1 MIISAT
7 NMPATVIP
15 ISTTDLLT
23 GGELSPAELNAV
35 LETAIAVKREPLAYE
50 DALKG
55 KSIVML
61 FEKPSLRTRVSFE
74 VGAAKLGAK
83 VVYFD
88 HSSSRIGQREPVSD
102 YGSNLSLW
110 TDCVVARV
118 FDHAVI
124 ESLANHASV
133 PVINA
138 LSDIYHPCQAL
149 ADLLSLKEVVGGGG
163 DLKGAHLAFMGDGN
177 NVCNSLMLGAAALG
191 MKFTVVCPAGYE
203 PDPQTVKQAGA
214 LIKKTGGVL
223 TITDEIDAVYA
234 ADAVYTDTWTSM
246 GQESEQAARLKTF
259 APYQVNDAVM
269 MIAGENAKFMHCLPA
284 HRGEEVTAGIIDGP
298 RSIVLRQAENRMHA
312 QNALLLHLLAS

>member
-1 MIISAT
+1 MIIAASA
-7 NMPATVIP
+7 MPVTINPVQT
-15 ISTTDLLT
+15 SDVLSV
-23 GGELSPAELNAV
+23 GELSPAELRTLLDTAV
-35 LETAIAVKREPLAYE
+35 AVKAEPLAFD

-88 HSSSRIGQREPVSD
+88 HSSSRIGQREPVAD

-118 FDHAVI
+118 FDHAVL
-124 ESLANHASV
+124 ETLAKHSTV
-133 PVINA
+133 PVVNA
-138 LSDIYHPCQAL
+138 LSDLYHPCQAL
-149 ADLLSLKEVVGGGG
+149 ADLLSIKEVLDG
-163 DLKGAHLAFMGDGN
+163 DDLRGAHLAYVGDGN

-191 MKFTVVCPAGYE
+191 MKFTAVCPAGYE
-203 PDPQTVKQAGA
+203 PDPQTVRQAGA
-214 LIKKTGGVL
+214 LLKQTGGVL
-223 TITDEIDAVYA
+223 TITDEIDAVFG

-246 GQESEQAARLKTF
+246 GQESEKDARVKTF
-259 APYQVNDAVM
+259 APYQVNAAVM
-269 MIAGENAKFMHCLPA
+269 EIAGKDAKFMHCLPA
-284 HRGEEVTAGIIDGP
+284 HRGEEVAADVIDGP
-298 RSIVLRQAENRMHA
+298 NSIILRQAENRMHA

>member
-1 MIISAT
+1 MIVPT
-7 NMPATVIP
+7 PAAPAPLTPLAASDVLTV
-15 ISTTDLLT
+15 
-23 GGELSPAELNAV
+23 GELSPAELRT
-35 LETAIAVKREPLAYE
+35 LLDTAIAVKADPIAYE
-50 DALKG
+50 DSLKG

-118 FDHAVI
+118 FDHTVLEA
-124 ESLANHASV
+124 LAKHSTV

-138 LSDIYHPCQAL
+138 LSDLYHPCQAL
-149 ADLLSLKEVVGGGG
+149 ADVLSLKEVLGG
-163 DLKGAHLAFMGDGN
+163 LAGAHLAYVGDGN
-177 NVCNSLMLGAAALG
+177 NVCNSLMLAAAALG
-191 MKFTVVCPAGYE
+191 MKFTAVCPAGFE
-203 PDPQTVKQAGA
+203 PDSQTVRQAGA
-214 LIKKTGGVL
+214 LLRQTGGSL
-223 TITDEIDAVYA
+223 AITDEIDAVFG

-246 GQESEQAARLKTF
+246 GQESERATRLAAF
-259 APYQVNDAVM
+259 SPFQVNQRVM
-269 MIAGENAKFMHCLPA
+269 DIAGENAKFMHCLPA
-284 HRGEEVTAGIIDGP
+284 HRGEEVAADVIDGP
-298 RSIVLRQAENRMHA
+298 SSLVLRQAENRMHA

>member
-1 MIISAT
+1 MIISASAMSLT
-7 NMPATVIP
+7 INP
-15 ISTTDLLT
+15 IQTSDVLSV
-23 GGELSPAELNAV
+23 GELSPAELSAV
-35 LETAIAVKREPLAYE
+35 LDTALAVKADPLAFE

-55 KSIVML
+55 KSLVML

-74 VGAAKLGAK
+74 IGAAKLGAK

-118 FDHAVI
+118 FDHHVI
-124 ESLANHASV
+124 ESLAKHSTV

-138 LSDIYHPCQAL
+138 LSDLYHPCQAL
-149 ADLLSLKEVVGGGG
+149 ADLLSLKEVLG
-163 DLKGAHLAFMGDGN
+163 DVKGAHLAYVGDGN

-191 MKFTVVCPAGYE
+191 MKFTAVCPPGYE
-203 PDPQTVKQAGA
+203 PDVQTVKQAGV
-214 LIKKTGGVL
+214 LLKQTGAVL

-246 GQESEQAARLKTF
+246 GQESQKEARFKTF
-259 APYQVNDAVM
+259 APYQVNDKVM
-269 MIAGENAKFMHCLPA
+269 RIAGDDAKFMHCLPA
-284 HRGEEVTAGIIDGP
+284 HRGEEVTADIIDGP
-298 RSIVLRQAENRMHA
+298 NSIVLRQAENRMHA

>member
-1 MIISAT
+1 MIISASS
-7 NMPATVIP
+7 MPLTINP
-15 ISTTDLLT
+15 IQTSDVLSV
-23 GGELSPAELNAV
+23 GELSPAELSAV
-35 LETAIAVKREPLAYE
+35 LDTAIAVKADPLAFE

-55 KSIVML
+55 KSLVML

-118 FDHAVI
+118 FDHHVI
-124 ESLANHASV
+124 ESLAKHSTV

-138 LSDIYHPCQAL
+138 LSDLYHPCQAL
-149 ADLLSLKEVVGGGG
+149 ADLLSLKEVLG
-163 DLKGAHLAFMGDGN
+163 DLKGAHLAYVGDGN

-191 MKFTVVCPAGYE
+191 MKFTAVSPAGYE

-214 LIKKTGGVL
+214 LLKQTGAVL

-246 GQESEQAARLKTF
+246 GQESQREGRLKTF
-259 APYQVNDAVM
+259 APYQVNDKVM
-269 MIAGENAKFMHCLPA
+269 QIAGDDAKFMHCLPA
-284 HRGEEVTAGIIDGP
+284 HRGEEVTADIIDGP
-298 RSIVLRQAENRMHA
+298 NSIVLRQAENRMHA

>member
-1 MIISAT
+1 MIVPT
-7 NMPATVIP
+7 PAAPAALTPLAASDVLTV
-15 ISTTDLLT
+15 
-23 GGELSPAELNAV
+23 GELSPAELRT
-35 LETAIAVKREPLAYE
+35 LLDTAIAVKADPIAYE
-50 DALKG
+50 DSLKG

-118 FDHAVI
+118 FDHTVLEA
-124 ESLANHASV
+124 LAKHSTV

-138 LSDIYHPCQAL
+138 LSDLYHPCQAL
-149 ADLLSLKEVVGGGG
+149 ADVLSLKEVLGG
-163 DLKGAHLAFMGDGN
+163 LAGAHLAYVGDGN
-177 NVCNSLMLGAAALG
+177 NVCNSLMLAAAALG
-191 MKFTVVCPAGYE
+191 MKFTAVCPAGFE
-203 PDPQTVKQAGA
+203 PDSQTVRQAGA
-214 LIKKTGGVL
+214 LLRQTGGSL
-223 TITDEIDAVYA
+223 AITDEIDAVFG

-246 GQESEQAARLKTF
+246 GQESERATRLAAF
-259 APYQVNDAVM
+259 SPFQVNRRVM
-269 MIAGENAKFMHCLPA
+269 DIAGENAKFMHCLPA
-284 HRGEEVTAGIIDGP
+284 HRGEEVAADVIDGP
-298 RSIVLRQAENRMHA
+298 SSLVLRQAENRMHA

>member
-1 MIISAT
+1 MIISASAMSLT
-7 NMPATVIP
+7 INP
-15 ISTTDLLT
+15 IQTSDVLSV
-23 GGELSPAELNAV
+23 GELSPAELGAV
-35 LETAIAVKREPLAYE
+35 LDTALAVKADPLAFE

-55 KSIVML
+55 KSLVML

-88 HSSSRIGQREPVSD
+88 HSSSRIGVREPVSD

-118 FDHAVI
+118 FDHHII
-124 ESLANHASV
+124 ESLAKHSTV

-138 LSDIYHPCQAL
+138 LSDLYHPCQAL
-149 ADLLSLKEVVGGGG
+149 ADLLSLKEVLG
-163 DLKGAHLAFMGDGN
+163 DVKGAHLAYVGDGN

-191 MKFTVVCPAGYE
+191 MKFTAVCPPGYE
-203 PDPQTVKQAGA
+203 PDEQTVKQAGA
-214 LIKKTGGVL
+214 LLKQTGAVL
-223 TITDEIDAVYA
+223 TITDEIDAVYG

-246 GQESEQAARLKTF
+246 GQESQKEARLKTF
-259 APYQVNDAVM
+259 SPYQVNSKVM
-269 MIAGENAKFMHCLPA
+269 QIAGDDAKFMHCLPA
-284 HRGEEVTAGIIDGP
+284 HRGEEVTADIIDGP
-298 RSIVLRQAENRMHA
+298 NSIVLRQAENRMHA

>member
-1 MIISAT
+1 MIIAAPDMKTTISPLAAT
-7 NMPATVIP
+7 DILTV
-15 ISTTDLLT
+15 
-23 GGELSPAELNAV
+23 GELSATELTT
-35 LETAIAVKREPLAYE
+35 LLDTAASVKREPLAFE
-50 DALKG
+50 DALRG

-118 FDHAVI
+118 FQHSVL
-124 ESLANHASV
+124 ENLAKHSTV

-138 LSDIYHPCQAL
+138 LSDLYHPCQAL
-149 ADLLSLKEVVGGGG
+149 ADLLSLKEVLG
-163 DLKGAHLAFMGDGN
+163 DLRGAKLAFVGDGN

-191 MKFTVVCPAGYE
+191 MGFTVVCPAGHE
-203 PDPQTVKQAGA
+203 PDEQTVKAASKLLKASGGA
-214 LIKKTGGVL
+214 L
-223 TITDEIDAVYA
+223 TITDEVEAVYGH
-234 ADAVYTDTWTSM
+234 DAVYTDTWTSM
-246 GQESEQAARLKTF
+246 GQESEQAQRLKTF
-259 APYQVNDAVM
+259 APYQVTEAVM
-269 MIAGENAKFMHCLPA
+269 TIAGDHARFMHCLPA
-284 HRGEEVTAGIIDGP
+284 HRGEEVAAEVIDGP

>member
-1 MIISAT
+1 MIVSHT
-7 NMPATVIP
+7 QMP
-15 ISTTDLLT
+15 STTIAPIATPDLLT
-23 GGELSPAELNAV
+23 VGELSPAELSAV
-35 LETAIAVKREPLAYE
+35 LDTALTVKAEPLAFE

-55 KSIVML
+55 KSVVML
-61 FEKPSLRTRVSFE
+61 FEKPSLRTRISFE
-74 VGAAKLGAK
+74 VGASKLGAK

-88 HSSSRIGQREPVSD
+88 HATSRIGDREPVSD

-118 FDHAVI
+118 FDHAVLDT
-124 ESLANHASV
+124 LAKHSTV
-133 PVINA
+133 PVVNA

-149 ADLLSLKEVVGGGG
+149 ADLLSLKETVGE
-163 DLKGAHLAFMGDGN
+163 LKGAHLSYVGDGN

-191 MKFTVVCPAGYE
+191 MKFTAVCPVGFE

-214 LIKKTGGVL
+214 LIRQTGGAL
-223 TITDEIDAVYA
+223 TITDEIDGVWG

-246 GQESEQAARLKTF
+246 GQESQKDARLKTF
-259 APYQVNDAVM
+259 APFQVNESVM
-269 MIAGENAKFMHCLPA
+269 KIAGDDAIFMHCLPA
-284 HRGEEVTAGIIDGP
+284 HRGEEVAADVIDGP

>member
-1 MIISAT
+1 MILSAAAMPTTVSPVSIS
-7 NMPATVIP
+7 
-15 ISTTDLLT
+15 DLLT
-23 GGELSPAELNAV
+23 GGELSPAELSAV
-35 LETAIAVKREPLAYE
+35 LETAIAVKSEPLAFE

-55 KSIVML
+55 KSLVML

-118 FDHAVI
+118 FDHNVV

-138 LSDIYHPCQAL
+138 LSDLYHPCQAL
-149 ADLLSLKEVVGGGG
+149 ADLLSLKEVVGE
-163 DLKGAHLAFMGDGN
+163 LKGAHLAYVGDGN

-223 TITDEIDAVYA
+223 TITDEIDAVYN

-246 GQESEQAARLKTF
+246 GQESEQAARLETF

-269 MIAGENAKFMHCLPA
+269 HIAGENAKFMHCLPA

-312 QNALLLHLLAS
+312 QNAMLLHLLAS

>member
-1 MIISAT
+1 MIVPT
-7 NMPATVIP
+7 PAAPAALTPLAASDVLTV
-15 ISTTDLLT
+15 
-23 GGELSPAELNAV
+23 GELSPAELRT
-35 LETAIAVKREPLAYE
+35 LLDTAIAVKADPIAYE
-50 DALKG
+50 DSLKG

-118 FDHAVI
+118 FDHTVLEA
-124 ESLANHASV
+124 LAKHSTV

-138 LSDIYHPCQAL
+138 LSDLYHPCQAL
-149 ADLLSLKEVVGGGG
+149 ADVLSLKEVLGG
-163 DLKGAHLAFMGDGN
+163 LAGAHLAYVGDGN
-177 NVCNSLMLGAAALG
+177 NVCNSLMLAAAALG
-191 MKFTVVCPAGYE
+191 MKFTAVCPAGFE
-203 PDPQTVKQAGA
+203 PDSQTVRQAGA
-214 LIKKTGGVL
+214 LLRQTGGSL
-223 TITDEIDAVYA
+223 AITDEIDAVFG

-246 GQESEQAARLKTF
+246 GQESERATRLAAF
-259 APYQVNDAVM
+259 SPFQVNQRVM
-269 MIAGENAKFMHCLPA
+269 DIAGENAKFMHCLPA
-284 HRGEEVTAGIIDGP
+284 HRGEEVAADVIDGP
-298 RSIVLRQAENRMHA
+298 SSLVLRQAENRMHA

>member
-1 MIISAT
+1 VL
-7 NMPATVIP
+7 TV
-15 ISTTDLLT
+15 
-23 GGELSPAELNAV
+23 GELSPAELRT
-35 LETAIAVKREPLAYE
+35 LLDTAIAVKADPIAYE
-50 DALKG
+50 DSLKG

-118 FDHAVI
+118 FDHTVLEA
-124 ESLANHASV
+124 LAKHSTV

-138 LSDIYHPCQAL
+138 LSDLYHPCQAL
-149 ADLLSLKEVVGGGG
+149 ADVLSLKEVLGG
-163 DLKGAHLAFMGDGN
+163 LAGAHLAYVGDGN
-177 NVCNSLMLGAAALG
+177 NVCNSLMLAAAALG
-191 MKFTVVCPAGYE
+191 MKFTAVCPAGFE
-203 PDPQTVKQAGA
+203 PDPQTVRQAGA
-214 LIKKTGGVL
+214 LLRQTGGSL
-223 TITDEIDAVYA
+223 AITDEIDAVFG

-246 GQESEQAARLKTF
+246 GQESERATRLAAF
-259 APYQVNDAVM
+259 SPFQVNQRVM
-269 MIAGENAKFMHCLPA
+269 DIAGENAKFMHCLPA
-284 HRGEEVTAGIIDGP
+284 HRGEEVAADVIDGP
-298 RSIVLRQAENRMHA
+298 SSLVLRQAENRMHA